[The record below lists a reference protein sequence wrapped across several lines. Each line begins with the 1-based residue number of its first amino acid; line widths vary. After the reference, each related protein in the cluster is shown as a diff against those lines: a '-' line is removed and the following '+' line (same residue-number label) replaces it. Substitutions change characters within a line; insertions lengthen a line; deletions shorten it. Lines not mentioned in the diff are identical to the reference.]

1 MKLLGLTGGVGMGKS
16 ASAQLMRARGIPVI
30 DTDDLAREVVRP
42 GEPALAEIRS
52 TFGAEMVGPD
62 GQLRRDLLGRRVF
75 ADPEARRKLEATLHP
90 PIRERWRQQAR
101 AWVEKGETVGVVVIP
116 LLFETNAQQDLDA
129 TICVACSTAT
139 QWQRLSGRKW
149 SPEEIRQRIAAQWPV
164 EKKIAAA
171 NYIVWSEGSLELHE
185 AQLDRIFRLYSLPG
199 KP

>member
-52 TFGAEMVGPD
+52 AFGAEIVGPD
-62 GQLRRDLLGRRVF
+62 GQLRRDRMAQQVF
-75 ADPEARRKLEATLHP
+75 ADPEARRKLEAILHP

-101 AWVEKGETVGVVVIP
+101 AWAETGETVGVVVIP
-116 LLFETNAQQDLDA
+116 LLFETNAQHDLDA
-129 TICVACSTAT
+129 TICVACSEAT
-139 QWQRLSGRKW
+139 QRQRLTARGW
-149 SPEEIRQRIAAQWPV
+149 TTDQIRQRIAAQWPI
-164 EKKIAAA
+164 EKKIAAS
-171 NYIVWSEGSLELHE
+171 NYVVWSEGSLELHD
-185 AQLDRIFRLYSLPG
+185 AQLDRILRLYSPPG